1 MPPLTPLDIQHK
13 EFTKAMRGYAMH
25 EVDTFLDQITE
36 EFTRLQDEIARLRE
50 QAANTQVGAP
60 AVVMPTPQAPP
71 PPPPQHQ
78 PAPQAGSGGGEEAI
92 ARALVMAQRMADQ
105 TVEEAKA
112 KSMVAESEARAK
124 SLTEQSQMRAREIT
138 EAAQMRARELT
149 EAAQMRAREV
159 TEAAQARARE
169 LTEGL
174 ETRYKERIQ
183 SAEARARVAEEVA
196 RRRQELESSI
206 EALRAFERDYRARL
220 RGFVEGQLKAL
231 EDAAP
236 SGPVAPPQ
244 PPGMGGVGN
253 SRPLPGSEDLPA
265 LSTGARQ
272 VNNSYSALRDPTTDQ
287 LGNGRDR
294 VVRQAHHEAQR
305 RPDPVDGADL
315 VVDQTAGQAEPLH
328 PVEVQV
334 GRHAGGLLRPG
345 DPQPAVGVECL
356 HRLAEP
362 PLQRHPPGGEQH
374 DHVQPP
380 LRPASQRDPVR
391 QRRQQLLD
399 PRRGGQQPDH
409 RVRLD
414 PELVR
419 QRRPRVPDGHEAA
432 SRSSGRRR
440 PSTRTAN
447 RSAARSKGLRR

>member
-71 PPPPQHQ
+71 PPPPPQHQ
-78 PAPQAGSGGGEEAI
+78 AAPQATSSAGGEEAI

-105 TVEEAKA
+105 TVEEAKVKA

-149 EAAQMRAREV
+149 EAAQ
-159 TEAAQARARE
+159 ARARE

-183 SAEARARVAEEVA
+183 SAEARARVAEEQSRMQIAQVTEQVA

-244 PPGMGGVGN
+244 PPGLGGG

-265 LSTGARQ
+265 LSTGVRP
-272 VNNSYSALRDPTTDQ
+272 VNSSYSALRDPTTDHQ
-287 LGNGRDR
+287 MGNGRDR
-294 VVRQAHHEAQR
+294 VDR
-305 RPDPVDGADL
+305 
-315 VVDQTAGQAEPLH
+315 
-328 PVEVQV
+328 
-334 GRHAGGLLRPG
+334 
-345 DPQPAVGVECL
+345 
-356 HRLAEP
+356 
-362 PLQRHPPGGEQH
+362 
-374 DHVQPP
+374 
-380 LRPASQRDPVR
+380 
-391 QRRQQLLD
+391 
-399 PRRGGQQPDH
+399 
-409 RVRLD
+409 
-414 PELVR
+414 
-419 QRRPRVPDGHEAA
+419 
-432 SRSSGRRR
+432 
-440 PSTRTAN
+440 
-447 RSAARSKGLRR
+447 LRRED

>member
-71 PPPPQHQ
+71 PPPPPQHQ
-78 PAPQAGSGGGEEAI
+78 AAPQATSSAGGEEAI

-105 TVEEAKA
+105 TVEEAKVKA

-149 EAAQMRAREV
+149 EAAQMRAREAEEQSRMQIAQV
-159 TEAAQARARE
+159 TEQ
-169 LTEGL
+169 
-174 ETRYKERIQ
+174 
-183 SAEARARVAEEVA
+183 VA

-272 VNNSYSALRDPTTDQ
+272 VNNSYSALRDPTTNQ
-287 LGNGRDR
+287 RGNGRDR
-294 VVRQAHHEAQR
+294 VDR
-305 RPDPVDGADL
+305 L
-315 VVDQTAGQAEPLH
+315 
-328 PVEVQV
+328 
-334 GRHAGGLLRPG
+334 RH
-345 DPQPAVGVECL
+345 D
-356 HRLAEP
+356 
-362 PLQRHPPGGEQH
+362 
-374 DHVQPP
+374 D
-380 LRPASQRDPVR
+380 
-391 QRRQQLLD
+391 
-399 PRRGGQQPDH
+399 
-409 RVRLD
+409 
-414 PELVR
+414 
-419 QRRPRVPDGHEAA
+419 
-432 SRSSGRRR
+432 
-440 PSTRTAN
+440 
-447 RSAARSKGLRR
+447 

>member
-50 QAANTQVGAP
+50 QAANTQVGVPA

-71 PPPPQHQ
+71 PPPQHQ
-78 PAPQAGSGGGEEAI
+78 PAPHSGGSGGGEEAI

-105 TVEEAKA
+105 TVEEAKVKA
-112 KSMVAESEARAK
+112 KSMIAEGEARSK
-124 SLTEQSQMRAREIT
+124 SMTEQS
-138 EAAQMRARELT
+138 
-149 EAAQMRAREV
+149 QMRAREV

-183 SAEARARVAEEVA
+183 SAEARARVAEEQSRMQIAQVTEQVA

-244 PPGMGGVGN
+244 PPGIAN

-294 VVRQAHHEAQR
+294 VDR
-305 RPDPVDGADL
+305 L
-315 VVDQTAGQAEPLH
+315 
-328 PVEVQV
+328 
-334 GRHAGGLLRPG
+334 RH
-345 DPQPAVGVECL
+345 D
-356 HRLAEP
+356 
-362 PLQRHPPGGEQH
+362 
-374 DHVQPP
+374 D
-380 LRPASQRDPVR
+380 
-391 QRRQQLLD
+391 
-399 PRRGGQQPDH
+399 
-409 RVRLD
+409 
-414 PELVR
+414 
-419 QRRPRVPDGHEAA
+419 
-432 SRSSGRRR
+432 
-440 PSTRTAN
+440 
-447 RSAARSKGLRR
+447 

>member
-60 AVVMPTPQAPP
+60 SVMPAPQPP

-78 PAPQAGSGGGEEAI
+78 PLPQGPGGGEEAI

-105 TVEEAKA
+105 TVEEAKVKA
-112 KSMVAESEARAK
+112 KSMVVESEARAK
-124 SLTEQSQMRAREIT
+124 NMTEQSQMRAREIT

-183 SAEARARVAEEVA
+183 SAEARARVAEEQSRMQIAQVTEQVA

-244 PPGMGGVGN
+244 PPGLGAGN

-272 VNNSYSALRDPTTDQ
+272 VNSSYSALRDPTTDQ

-294 VVRQAHHEAQR
+294 VDR
-305 RPDPVDGADL
+305 L
-315 VVDQTAGQAEPLH
+315 
-328 PVEVQV
+328 
-334 GRHAGGLLRPG
+334 RH
-345 DPQPAVGVECL
+345 D
-356 HRLAEP
+356 
-362 PLQRHPPGGEQH
+362 
-374 DHVQPP
+374 D
-380 LRPASQRDPVR
+380 
-391 QRRQQLLD
+391 
-399 PRRGGQQPDH
+399 
-409 RVRLD
+409 
-414 PELVR
+414 
-419 QRRPRVPDGHEAA
+419 
-432 SRSSGRRR
+432 
-440 PSTRTAN
+440 
-447 RSAARSKGLRR
+447 

>member
-105 TVEEAKA
+105 TVEEAKVKA

-183 SAEARARVAEEVA
+183 SAEARARVAEEQSRMQIAQVTEQVA

-244 PPGMGGVGN
+244 PPGLGAGN
-253 SRPLPGSEDLPA
+253 SRPLPGSDDLPA
-265 LSTGARQ
+265 LSTGGRQ

-294 VVRQAHHEAQR
+294 VDR
-305 RPDPVDGADL
+305 L
-315 VVDQTAGQAEPLH
+315 
-328 PVEVQV
+328 
-334 GRHAGGLLRPG
+334 RH
-345 DPQPAVGVECL
+345 D
-356 HRLAEP
+356 
-362 PLQRHPPGGEQH
+362 
-374 DHVQPP
+374 D
-380 LRPASQRDPVR
+380 
-391 QRRQQLLD
+391 
-399 PRRGGQQPDH
+399 
-409 RVRLD
+409 
-414 PELVR
+414 
-419 QRRPRVPDGHEAA
+419 
-432 SRSSGRRR
+432 
-440 PSTRTAN
+440 
-447 RSAARSKGLRR
+447 

>member
-50 QAANTQVGAP
+50 QAASTQAQPQVQVPPSMQAAP
-60 AVVMPTPQAPP
+60 PPVVQAAPP
-71 PPPPQHQ
+71 PPPP
-78 PAPQAGSGGGEEAI
+78 PPMSTGGEEAI

-105 TVEEAKA
+105 TVEEAKVKA
-112 KSMVAESEARAK
+112 KAMVAEAEARAK
-124 SLTEQSQMRAREIT
+124 NMTEQSQLRAREVT
-138 EAAQMRARELT
+138 EAAQMRARELS

-183 SAEARARVAEEVA
+183 SAEARARVAEEQSRMQIAQVTEQVA

-244 PPGMGGVGN
+244 PPGLGGN
-253 SRPLPGSEDLPA
+253 SRPLPGADDLPA

-272 VNNSYSALRDPTTDQ
+272 SSYSALRDTTSDQ
-287 LGNGRDR
+287 LGHNGRDR
-294 VVRQAHHEAQR
+294 VDR
-305 RPDPVDGADL
+305 L
-315 VVDQTAGQAEPLH
+315 
-328 PVEVQV
+328 
-334 GRHAGGLLRPG
+334 RH
-345 DPQPAVGVECL
+345 D
-356 HRLAEP
+356 
-362 PLQRHPPGGEQH
+362 
-374 DHVQPP
+374 D
-380 LRPASQRDPVR
+380 
-391 QRRQQLLD
+391 
-399 PRRGGQQPDH
+399 
-409 RVRLD
+409 
-414 PELVR
+414 
-419 QRRPRVPDGHEAA
+419 
-432 SRSSGRRR
+432 
-440 PSTRTAN
+440 
-447 RSAARSKGLRR
+447 

>member
-36 EFTRLQDEIARLRE
+36 EFTRLQDEIARLRD
-50 QAANTQVGAP
+50 QAASTQVGGP
-60 AVVMPTPQAPP
+60 SPVVMQAPQPAP

-78 PAPQAGSGGGEEAI
+78 PAAHQGTGGEEAI

-112 KSMVAESEARAK
+112 KAKSMVAESEARAK
-124 SLTEQSQMRAREIT
+124 SLTEQSQMRARELT

-183 SAEARARVAEEVA
+183 SAEARARVAEEQSRMQIAQATEQVA

-244 PPGMGGVGN
+244 PPGLGAVGN

-272 VNNSYSALRDPTTDQ
+272 VNSSYSALRDPTTDQ

-294 VVRQAHHEAQR
+294 VDR
-305 RPDPVDGADL
+305 L
-315 VVDQTAGQAEPLH
+315 
-328 PVEVQV
+328 
-334 GRHAGGLLRPG
+334 RH
-345 DPQPAVGVECL
+345 D
-356 HRLAEP
+356 
-362 PLQRHPPGGEQH
+362 
-374 DHVQPP
+374 D
-380 LRPASQRDPVR
+380 
-391 QRRQQLLD
+391 
-399 PRRGGQQPDH
+399 
-409 RVRLD
+409 
-414 PELVR
+414 
-419 QRRPRVPDGHEAA
+419 
-432 SRSSGRRR
+432 
-440 PSTRTAN
+440 
-447 RSAARSKGLRR
+447 

>member
-1 MPPLTPLDIQHK
+1 M
-13 EFTKAMRGYAMH
+13 
-25 EVDTFLDQITE
+25 
-36 EFTRLQDEIARLRE
+36 
-50 QAANTQVGAP
+50 
-60 AVVMPTPQAPP
+60 
-71 PPPPQHQ
+71 
-78 PAPQAGSGGGEEAI
+78 PQAGPGGGEEAI

-105 TVEEAKA
+105 TVEEAKVKA
-112 KSMVAESEARAK
+112 KSMVVESEARAK
-124 SLTEQSQMRAREIT
+124 NMTEQSQMRAREIT

-183 SAEARARVAEEVA
+183 SAEARARVAEEQSRMQIAQVTEQVA

-244 PPGMGGVGN
+244 PPGLGVGN

-272 VNNSYSALRDPTTDQ
+272 VSNSYSALRDPTTDQ

-294 VVRQAHHEAQR
+294 VDR
-305 RPDPVDGADL
+305 L
-315 VVDQTAGQAEPLH
+315 
-328 PVEVQV
+328 
-334 GRHAGGLLRPG
+334 RH
-345 DPQPAVGVECL
+345 D
-356 HRLAEP
+356 
-362 PLQRHPPGGEQH
+362 
-374 DHVQPP
+374 D
-380 LRPASQRDPVR
+380 
-391 QRRQQLLD
+391 
-399 PRRGGQQPDH
+399 
-409 RVRLD
+409 
-414 PELVR
+414 
-419 QRRPRVPDGHEAA
+419 
-432 SRSSGRRR
+432 
-440 PSTRTAN
+440 
-447 RSAARSKGLRR
+447 

>member
-71 PPPPQHQ
+71 PPPPPQHQ
-78 PAPQAGSGGGEEAI
+78 AAPQATSSAGGEEAI

-105 TVEEAKA
+105 TVEEAKVKA

-124 SLTEQSQMRAREIT
+124 SLTEQSQM
-138 EAAQMRARELT
+138 
-149 EAAQMRAREV
+149 
-159 TEAAQARARE
+159 RARE

-183 SAEARARVAEEVA
+183 SAEARARVAEEQSRMQIAQVTEQVA

-294 VVRQAHHEAQR
+294 VDR
-305 RPDPVDGADL
+305 L
-315 VVDQTAGQAEPLH
+315 
-328 PVEVQV
+328 
-334 GRHAGGLLRPG
+334 RH
-345 DPQPAVGVECL
+345 D
-356 HRLAEP
+356 
-362 PLQRHPPGGEQH
+362 
-374 DHVQPP
+374 D
-380 LRPASQRDPVR
+380 
-391 QRRQQLLD
+391 
-399 PRRGGQQPDH
+399 
-409 RVRLD
+409 
-414 PELVR
+414 
-419 QRRPRVPDGHEAA
+419 
-432 SRSSGRRR
+432 
-440 PSTRTAN
+440 
-447 RSAARSKGLRR
+447 

>member
-50 QAANTQVGAP
+50 QAANTPVGAP
-60 AVVMPTPQAPP
+60 AVVMPSPQAP

-78 PAPQAGSGGGEEAI
+78 PAPQAGSSAGGEEAI

-105 TVEEAKA
+105 TVEEAKVKA

-124 SLTEQSQMRAREIT
+124 GLTEQSQMRSREIT

-183 SAEARARVAEEVA
+183 SAEARARVAEEQSRMQIAQVTEQVA

-244 PPGMGGVGN
+244 PPGLGVGN
-253 SRPLPGSEDLPA
+253 SRPLPGSDDLPA

-272 VNNSYSALRDPTTDQ
+272 VNNSYSALRDPTADQ

-294 VVRQAHHEAQR
+294 VDR
-305 RPDPVDGADL
+305 L
-315 VVDQTAGQAEPLH
+315 
-328 PVEVQV
+328 
-334 GRHAGGLLRPG
+334 RH
-345 DPQPAVGVECL
+345 D
-356 HRLAEP
+356 
-362 PLQRHPPGGEQH
+362 
-374 DHVQPP
+374 D
-380 LRPASQRDPVR
+380 
-391 QRRQQLLD
+391 
-399 PRRGGQQPDH
+399 
-409 RVRLD
+409 
-414 PELVR
+414 
-419 QRRPRVPDGHEAA
+419 
-432 SRSSGRRR
+432 
-440 PSTRTAN
+440 
-447 RSAARSKGLRR
+447 

>member
-50 QAANTQVGAP
+50 QAANAQVGGP
-60 AVVMPTPQAPP
+60 AVVMAPPQAP

-78 PAPQAGSGGGEEAI
+78 PASQTGSGEEAI

-105 TVEEAKA
+105 TVEEAKVKA

-124 SLTEQSQMRAREIT
+124 SLTEQS
-138 EAAQMRARELT
+138 QMRARELT

-236 SGPVAPPQ
+236 SGPVAPNP
-244 PPGMGGVGN
+244 PPGLSGNN

-265 LSTGARQ
+265 LPTGARQ
-272 VNNSYSALRDPTTDQ
+272 VNNSYPLREAAGDQ
-287 LGNGRDR
+287 LGHNGRDR
-294 VVRQAHHEAQR
+294 VDRM
-305 RPDPVDGADL
+305 
-315 VVDQTAGQAEPLH
+315 
-328 PVEVQV
+328 
-334 GRHAGGLLRPG
+334 RH
-345 DPQPAVGVECL
+345 D
-356 HRLAEP
+356 
-362 PLQRHPPGGEQH
+362 
-374 DHVQPP
+374 D
-380 LRPASQRDPVR
+380 
-391 QRRQQLLD
+391 
-399 PRRGGQQPDH
+399 
-409 RVRLD
+409 
-414 PELVR
+414 
-419 QRRPRVPDGHEAA
+419 
-432 SRSSGRRR
+432 
-440 PSTRTAN
+440 
-447 RSAARSKGLRR
+447 

>member
-1 MPPLTPLDIQHK
+1 MPPLSPLDIQHK
-13 EFTKAMRGYAMH
+13 EFTKAIRGYAMH

-60 AVVMPTPQAPP
+60 SVMPAPQPP

-78 PAPQAGSGGGEEAI
+78 PLPQGPGGGEEAI

-105 TVEEAKA
+105 TVEEAKVKA
-112 KSMVAESEARAK
+112 KSMVVESEARAK
-124 SLTEQSQMRAREIT
+124 NMTEQSQMRAREIT
-138 EAAQMRARELT
+138 EAAQTRARELT
-149 EAAQMRAREV
+149 EVVETRAREV

-183 SAEARARVAEEVA
+183 SAEARARVAEEQSRMQIAQVTEQVA

-244 PPGMGGVGN
+244 PPGLGAGN

-272 VNNSYSALRDPTTDQ
+272 VNSSYSALRDPTTDQ

-294 VVRQAHHEAQR
+294 VDR
-305 RPDPVDGADL
+305 L
-315 VVDQTAGQAEPLH
+315 
-328 PVEVQV
+328 
-334 GRHAGGLLRPG
+334 RH
-345 DPQPAVGVECL
+345 D
-356 HRLAEP
+356 
-362 PLQRHPPGGEQH
+362 
-374 DHVQPP
+374 D
-380 LRPASQRDPVR
+380 
-391 QRRQQLLD
+391 
-399 PRRGGQQPDH
+399 
-409 RVRLD
+409 
-414 PELVR
+414 
-419 QRRPRVPDGHEAA
+419 
-432 SRSSGRRR
+432 
-440 PSTRTAN
+440 
-447 RSAARSKGLRR
+447 